1 MSSSFPSTTTQDTS
15 SRSSPDQYAP
25 PSLDHLSIWAY
36 IALAFVL
43 FLGTGILVYAIYSCF
58 HSVRNNDVTIGAGHI
73 ANEKISGPF
82 KQSHCRF
89 MRQNCGSQVCGL
101 HFYFPSHI
109 LLIILYFLTAA
120 NYDCRGQNVLPLMRR
135 ITIRF
140 PIAHQATPR
149 SRRLPHPSHPPFYHP
164 PINWASLPNQ
174 ITNSIWFQQHPFRLS
189 AQSDV
194 NGCDRHVDEPKAL
207 TRPRIDHPTTKSSWS
222 SKVFLSFLVRGWK
235 QFV

>member
-1 MSSSFPSTTTQDTS
+1 MSSNFHSMTAQDIS
-15 SRSSPDQYAP
+15 SRSSRDQYAP

-36 IALAFVL
+36 IALAFII

-58 HSVRNNDVTIGAGHI
+58 HSARNNDIIIGAGH
-73 ANEKISGPF
+73 AANNEKISSPF
-82 KQSHCRF
+82 KQRHWRS

-120 NYDCRGQNVLPLMRR
+120 SYDCQAQNVLPLMQRT
-135 ITIRF
+135 TIRF

-164 PINWASLPNQ
+164 PIN
-174 ITNSIWFQQHPFRLS
+174 
-189 AQSDV
+189 
-194 NGCDRHVDEPKAL
+194 
-207 TRPRIDHPTTKSSWS
+207 
-222 SKVFLSFLVRGWK
+222 
-235 QFV
+235 